1 MSNFL
6 SFVEIRTKIASQL
19 PFLFGTAYAAAH
31 WGKLNWISTLL
42 FFLSVL
48 LFDMTTTAVNNAIDT
63 HLHHGPTRA
72 HYSPAVSLLLILM
85 MLGAASGCGIVLAL
99 RTGPVV
105 LLTGLVCFGAGLLY
119 TAGPLPLSR
128 LPVGEV
134 FSGFFM
140 GLVLPFLAVYINAP
154 ADALVTLSYTGG
166 VLGIGLAVPALLRL
180 GIACVPAM
188 MGIAGIMLA
197 NNICDLPDDRAV
209 GRFTLPHF
217 LGLRTARVLFAG
229 LYVVS
234 FVSIP
239 AMAVSGALPIWVLIV
254 LAAAVP
260 VGRNVRAFL
269 RNPSKEAT
277 FLLSVANLVWMMVP
291 LIAVAALAAAT
302 GGLR

>member
-1 MSNFL
+1 MSKFL

-19 PFLFGTAYAAAH
+19 PFLFGTAYAAVH
-31 WGKLNWISTLL
+31 WDDLDWINTLL

-72 HYSPAVSLLLILM
+72 HYTPAVSLLLILL

-105 LLTGLVCFGAGLLY
+105 LLTGLACFAAGLLY

-128 LPVGEV
+128 LPVGEL
-134 FSGFFM
+134 FSGLFM

-154 ADALVTLSYTGG
+154 ADALVTISFSGG
-166 VLGIGLAVPALLRL
+166 VLGIGFALPALLRL

-197 NNICDLPDDRAV
+197 NNICDLPADRAV
-209 GRFTLPHF
+209 GRYTLPHF
-217 LGLRTARVLFAG
+217 IGLRAAKVLFAG

-234 FVSIP
+234 FLSVP
-239 AMAVSGALPIWVLIV
+239 AMAIAGSLPVWVLVV

-260 VGRNVRAFL
+260 VGRNVRTFV

-277 FLLSVANLVWMMVP
+277 FPLSVANLVWMMVP
-291 LIAVAALAAAT
+291 LIAAAALAAVT
-302 GGLR
+302 GGGR